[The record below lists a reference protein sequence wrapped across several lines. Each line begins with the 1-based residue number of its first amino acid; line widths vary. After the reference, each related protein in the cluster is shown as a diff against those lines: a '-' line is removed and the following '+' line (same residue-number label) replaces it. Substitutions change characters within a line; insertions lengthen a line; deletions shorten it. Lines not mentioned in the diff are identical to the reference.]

1 MMDWTDR
8 HCRAFHRTLSRRAL
22 LFTEM
27 VTADAVIHGDR
38 ERLIGFSAFEHPVA
52 LQLGGCEPEKL
63 AEAARIAAAFG
74 YDEINLNCGCPSE
87 RVQSGAFGACL
98 MREPALVADG
108 LSAMGE
114 AVDVPVTVKCRIA
127 VDDDPPR
134 ETLWRFV
141 DTLAA
146 AGCEVFSVHAR
157 KAWLKGLSPKQN
169 RDIPPLD
176 YALVAALKRE
186 RPDLTIILNGGIAS
200 LDEAARHLSRFDGV
214 MLGRA
219 AYQTPALLAGVD
231 AMLDRLE
238 EGCASVPADGKGR
251 GEDTL
256 PGFDGR
262 NEGSQGQDLA
272 ALLDAVERHRP
283 YLAARLDEGV
293 PLHAMTRHMLGLFSG
308 HPGARHWRRTLSEQG
323 VKPGAGL
330 DVLDAALAP
339 LRQRVGRAA
348 A

>member
-1 MMDWTDR
+1 
-8 HCRAFHRTLSRRAL
+8 
-22 LFTEM
+22 
-27 VTADAVIHGDR
+27 
-38 ERLIGFSAFEHPVA
+38 
-52 LQLGGCEPEKL
+52 
-63 AEAARIAAAFG
+63 
-74 YDEINLNCGCPSE
+74 
-87 RVQSGAFGACL
+87 
-98 MREPALVADG
+98 
-108 LSAMGE
+108 
-114 AVDVPVTVKCRIA
+114 
-127 VDDDPPR
+127 
-134 ETLWRFV
+134 
-141 DTLAA
+141 
-146 AGCEVFSVHAR
+146 
-157 KAWLKGLSPKQN
+157 
-169 RDIPPLD
+169 
-176 YALVAALKRE
+176 
-186 RPDLTIILNGGIAS
+186 
-200 LDEAARHLSRFDGV
+200 

-238 EGCASVPADGKGR
+238 EGCASVPAEGKGR
-251 GEDTL
+251 GEGTP
-256 PGFDGR
+256 PGFEGR
-262 NEGSQGQDLA
+262 NEGSQGQDVA